1 MLIKDIMNKN
11 VKVAHS
17 NMKIIDAAKLM
28 SKQHIGSLIILNKKG
43 NITGILTE
51 RDILTDAVATEKSLK
66 HIYAENIMTKNVIT
80 ISPHKKIEE
89 AVKIMKENKI
99 DKLPVIDG
107 GKIVG
112 IVTARD
118 LISVQTELTRRLKN
132 LLSIETKTYSFKLK
146 RSFYL
151 IAKEKLN
158 TIFGSFQIFLG
169 LVSMIGVYLFFH
181 QIEFLESILPSDI
194 LRTSIFATL
203 SIMGGFSL
211 ISGLFLLS
219 LES

>member
-17 NMKIIDAAKLM
+17 NMKIIDAARIM
-28 SKQHIGSLIILNKKG
+28 SEHNIGSLIVTNKKG
-43 NITGILTE
+43 DIIGILTE
-51 RDILTDAVATEKSLK
+51 SDIMTDVVAKGKSLK
-66 HIYAENIMTKNVIT
+66 HVFVEKIMTKNVVT
-80 ISPHKKIEE
+80 ISPDKKIEE
-89 AVKIMKENKI
+89 AAEMMNENRIKR
-99 DKLPVIDG
+99 LPVVDDE
-107 GKIVG
+107 KILG
-112 IVTARD
+112 IITSSD
-118 LISVQTELTRRLKN
+118 IISVQPKLMRRLKN

-169 LVSMIGVYLFFH
+169 LVSMIGVYLFFN

-194 LRTSIFATL
+194 LRTSIFATI

-211 ISGLFLLS
+211 ISGFFLIS